1 MIHDNFIER
10 VGTPEIVGKI
20 DVALFKTKY
29 EEQLS
34 HFEDSDM
41 LLDYLD
47 HFGEAIFKNGIISF
61 VNPIDYEDL
70 LLQFPKLNNQSIMPF
85 AKTAM
90 GNFYLIGE
98 VDEEICLAYY
108 NIHTEEYKYVDNE
121 FSLFFKRLF
130 ANKTHMENEAYGRF
144 EFPAVEQYGAVAI
157 DECLAF
163 VPALVS
169 GGDENIDNIQKVKLK
184 EQLEVLAKAFS

>member
-20 DVALFKTKY
+20 DVALLKTKY

-34 HFEDSDM
+34 YFEDSDI
-41 LLDYLD
+41 LLDYLG
-47 HFGEAIFKNGIISF
+47 HFGQAIFKNGIISF
-61 VNPIDYEDL
+61 INPIEYEDL
-70 LLQFPKLNNQSIMPF
+70 LLQFPKLKNQSIMPF

-98 VDEEICLAYY
+98 VDDETCLAFY
-108 NIHTEEYKYVDNE
+108 NIHTEEYVYVDNE

-144 EFPAVEQYGAVAI
+144 EFPAVEQYGIVAI

-163 VPALVS
+163 VPTLVS
-169 GGDENIDNIQKVKLK
+169 GGDENIDNIQKVNLK
-184 EQLEVLAKAFS
+184 EQLKVLAKAFS

>member
-20 DVALFKTKY
+20 DIALLKTKY

-61 VNPIDYEDL
+61 VNPTDYEDL
-70 LLQFPKLNNQSIMPF
+70 LLQFPKLKNQSIMPF

-90 GNFYLIGE
+90 GNFYLIGD
-98 VDEEICLAYY
+98 VDDEICLAYY
-108 NIHTEEYKYVDNE
+108 NIHTEEYVYVDNE

-130 ANKTHMENEAYGRF
+130 GNKTHMENEAYGHF

-163 VPALVS
+163 VPTLVS

-184 EQLEVLAKAFS
+184 EQLEVLVKAFS

>member
-1 MIHDNFIER
+1 MIHENFIAR

-20 DVALFKTKY
+20 DVAILKIRYK
-29 EEQLS
+29 EQLS
-34 HFEDSDM
+34 HFEDSEI
-41 LLDYLD
+41 LLDYLEY
-47 HFGEAIFKNGIISF
+47 FGQAIFKNGIISF
-61 VNPIDYEDL
+61 INPTDYEDL

-98 VDEEICLAYY
+98 VDEEICLAFY
-108 NIHTEEYKYVDNE
+108 NIQTEEYVYVDYE

-130 ANKTHMENEAYGRF
+130 ANKMHMEKEAQGRF
-144 EFPAVEQYGAVAI
+144 EFPAAEQYGAVAI

-163 VPALVS
+163 VPALVW
-169 GGDENIDNIQKVKLK
+169 GGDENIDIIQKVKLK
-184 EQLEVLAKAFS
+184 EQLQILAKAFS